1 MEKEEI
7 KKEIVK
13 RKSIAVVR
21 LKEIDSLLGVVSAI
35 AEGGVTSIELTMTIP
50 NAFAA
55 IERVAKEFGNNVVLG
70 VGSVTTTE
78 MALKAIDSGAVFVV
92 SPIYK
97 KSIVDAVL
105 EKGNVVIP
113 GTFTPTEMQTAYEN
127 GADFLKLFPADCLG
141 MDFIKGVKAPLPHLQ
156 IIPTGGV
163 SLTNANEW
171 IKAGASAVG
180 IGSALLDK
188 KAIETKNF
196 SKLTENARIL
206 SDNLKG

>member
-70 VGSVTTTE
+70 VGSVTTAE